1 MTAIPTKK
9 MIRRSP
15 YRYACDVCD
24 RSGYERVYM
33 GAGCKEIAVCLRCL
47 QTAAQMLERD
57 IEATQALRRRDE
69 VDAKTESVT
78 E

>member
-1 MTAIPTKK
+1 
-9 MIRRSP
+9 
-15 YRYACDVCD
+15 
-24 RSGYERVYM
+24 
-33 GAGCKEIAVCLRCL
+33 
-47 QTAAQMLERD
+47 MLERD